1 MLQLN
6 LVVVQQSLEEQME
19 RNRKS
24 VLVEGH
30 EGENVAIGWHRRIL
44 TAGHKP
50 LRRISPPMKKTTLDE
65 ALHACVGDIGAVP

>member
-24 VLVEGH
+24 VLVEGR
-30 EGENVAIGWHRRIL
+30 EGHDVAIRQRRRL
-44 TAGHKP
+44 LAARHKP
-50 LRRISPPMKKTTLDE
+50 LRCVGPPTKNTTLNE
-65 ALHACVGDIGAVP
+65 ALHMRIGNIRAMP